1 MQAHHRG
8 GSLQVGSEGREGL
21 KDMDMGME
29 SSEGRG
35 SPGEE
40 LDCGGVRVGGGPL
53 SSRVRGVE
61 GG

>member
-8 GSLQVGSEGREGL
+8 GSLLVGSEGRKGL

-40 LDCGGVRVGGGPL
+40 LDWGVSEWERAP
-53 SSRVRGVE
+53 
-61 GG
+61 

>member
-8 GSLQVGSEGREGL
+8 GSLRVGSEGRIGL
-21 KDMDMGME
+21 IDMDMGME

-40 LDCGGVRVGGGPL
+40 LDWGVSEWERAP
-53 SSRVRGVE
+53 
-61 GG
+61 